1 LQKKAMPIEHGCRV
15 LAVSRSGYYSARHRP
30 AKPLLCR
37 ERVHLKAAF
46 TASHQSYGSRRL
58 VSALA
63 EQGIHIGRYRT
74 RSLMRRADIKPVW
87 KRKFMHT
94 TDSKHNL
101 PIAENVLARQ
111 FNPGAPNVAFVTNI
125 TYIRTGTG

>member
-1 LQKKAMPIEHGCRV
+1 MSKPKSWEVSDAFWNRV
-15 LAVSRSGYYSARHRP
+15 EQLIPLRKGQRTRRTG
-30 AKPLLCR
+30 AK
-37 ERVHLKAAF
+37 RVAGANP
-46 TASHQSYGSRRL
+46 RM
-58 VSALA
+58 SALA
-63 EQGIHIGRYRT
+63 EQGIHIGRYRA